1 MDFGKLYK
9 ITSAKKLYL
18 WHILV
23 SVEGSKV
30 YEISSHGEEDGKIV
44 VHKKEITVA
53 KGKKRLVT
61 MRNCNDGFLVA
72 EKDLEE
78 RGPGELKGLRQSG
91 LFDFRIVDLSK
102 DIEIAKL
109 AFADAKLI

>member
-1 MDFGKLYK
+1 MG
-9 ITSAKKLYL
+9 
-18 WHILV
+18 
-23 SVEGSKV
+23 E
-30 YEISSHGEEDGKIV
+30 EISNPFFFLVYQEQLS
-44 VHKKEITVA
+44 A

-91 LFDFRIVDLSK
+91 LFDFRIVDLSR

-109 AFADAKLI
+109 ALADAKLI